1 MAQSWPD
8 TAKYRPNTSPI
19 HLTGRKT
26 SQKSSLRRKFSR
38 LRRDFCLRRPAHL
51 LHRYSTVP
59 TLCCNTTLLEVL
71 TRCNTCFWSCYNTRC
86 NTSPQEVLPTL
97 FTPVLGLDAPL
108 APTAHTC
115 VICRGSCLQQC
126 RDWSWTQV
134 LACCTLKCGVR
145 V

>member
-1 MAQSWPD
+1 MESG
-8 TAKYRPNTSPI
+8 RPVRCVEC
-19 HLTGRKT
+19 GRRGLV
-26 SQKSSLRRKFSR
+26 QHW
-38 LRRDFCLRRPAHL
+38 CAVGAAHL

-108 APTAHTC
+108 ALPLTHVSYAEEAAYSSAEIGAGHRC
-115 VICRGSCLQQC
+115 
-126 RDWSWTQV
+126 W
-134 LACCTLKCGVR
+134 R
-145 V
+145 VALSSVV